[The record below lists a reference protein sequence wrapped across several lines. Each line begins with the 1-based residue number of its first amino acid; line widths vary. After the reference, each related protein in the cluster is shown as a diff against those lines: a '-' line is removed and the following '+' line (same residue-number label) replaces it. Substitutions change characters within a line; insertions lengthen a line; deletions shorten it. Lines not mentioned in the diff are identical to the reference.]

1 MAKGGPDSWV
11 SAAVEEL
18 RRADSWT
25 GRIHVHKCLFLVR
38 LLGLAKPPFRFEF
51 YRFGPYSR
59 QLDSRFSGMET
70 LGQLEKDYPKPG
82 YGPKYRS
89 VEHLSD
95 SLAPCDRD
103 AIQKVARAL
112 GQRDSR
118 QLELLATCLWVERH
132 ENITDDKSII
142 ARVKELKPK
151 YEREEIRRGL
161 QDARRM
167 AEELTAGA

>member
-38 LLGLAKPPFRFEF
+38 LLGLAKPPFQFEF

-59 QLDSRFSGMET
+59 QLDSRFSGMEA
-70 LGQLEKDYPKPG
+70 LGQLEKDYPQPG
-82 YGPKYRS
+82 YGPQYRS
-89 VEHLSD
+89 CEKLPESLDPSD
-95 SLAPCDRD
+95 RTAV
-103 AIQKVARAL
+103 QKVAGAF
-112 GQRDSR
+112 GTRDSR
-118 QLELLATCLWVERH
+118 ELELLATCLWVERQ
-132 ENITDDKSII
+132 ERVTGDEPII
-142 ARVKELKPK
+142 ARVQELKPK
-151 YEREEIRRGL
+151 YEREEIRPAL